1 MSAPPLRP
9 GPADGRAI
17 AMAVNRL
24 RQGALDVTGTLELV
38 ADGVETELLDPRI
51 SGLGLVLLM
60 AETDEAA
67 RALSRLHVR
76 IEGPG
81 RAVLVQPE
89 PAPGRRFRYAVL
101 G

>member
-17 AMAVNRL
+17 AHAVNRL
-24 RQGALDVTGTLELV
+24 RQGGLDVIGSVELA
-38 ADGVETELLDPRI
+38 ADRTETELRDSRI

-60 AETDEAA
+60 AETEAA
-67 RALSRLHVR
+67 AQSLSRLHVR
-76 IEGPG
+76 IEGRG
-81 RAVLVQPE
+81 RAVIVHPE
-89 PAPGRRFRYAVL
+89 PAAGRCFRYAVL